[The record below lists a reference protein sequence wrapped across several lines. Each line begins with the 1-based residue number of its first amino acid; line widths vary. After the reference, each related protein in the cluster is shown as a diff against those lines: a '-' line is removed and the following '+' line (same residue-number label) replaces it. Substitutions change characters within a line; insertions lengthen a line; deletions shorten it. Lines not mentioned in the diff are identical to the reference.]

1 MHTHAKKSL
10 NEKTAFLKSIP
21 DFNGAT
27 IPRSKLTTIC
37 LNLFTIFRNK
47 GHILFR
53 EGDMAKNI
61 FFIKLGEIKITRK
74 VSLLHQNTLD
84 DNSQQIFE
92 DPSRK
97 RKFYLGKQHT
107 IGIVSRGHILGL
119 EEAIIG

>member
-1 MHTHAKKSL
+1 VHTHAKKSL

-53 EGDMAKNI
+53 EGDLAKNI
-61 FFIKLGEIKITRK
+61 FFIKSGEIKITRK
-74 VSLLHQNTLD
+74 VSLLHQNTPD

-97 RKFYLGKQHT
+97 RKFYMGKQHT